1 MKNPYNTL
9 DLQIATVTHYFNGG
23 HPVGTKIL
31 IDSEFGSTVA
41 VLGVMSDDTAI
52 NSVIPVLRE
61 AWNQGFDARRKQKR
75 WETVWD
81 APY

>member
-9 DLQIATVTHYFNGG
+9 DLQIVTVTHYFNGG

-41 VLGVMSDDTAI
+41 VLGVISDEIAI
-52 NSVIPVLRE
+52 DFVIPALRE
-61 AWNQGFDARRKQKR
+61 AWNQGFDARRKQER

>member
-9 DLQIATVTHYFNGG
+9 DLQITTVTHYFNGG

-31 IDSEFGSTVA
+31 IDSESGSTVA
-41 VLGVMSDDTAI
+41 VLGVISDEIAI
-52 NSVIPVLRE
+52 DFVIPALRE
-61 AWNQGFDARRKQKR
+61 AWNQGFDARCKQER

-81 APY
+81 AP